1 MPKKLKTYPM
11 SMDPDVYKLVR
22 AIAEA
27 QGITMKEVFRVS
39 MGLYIAHNHHAF
51 DIIKRGE
58 ATTVSPRTTLNTSHK
73 QENKND

>member
-1 MPKKLKTYPM
+1 M

-39 MGLYIAHNHHAF
+39 MGLYIAHNFHAF

-58 ATTVSPRTTLNTSHK
+58 ATTVSPRTTPTSHK

>member
-51 DIIKRGE
+51 DIIKREE
-58 ATTVSPRTTLNTSHK
+58 ATTVSSRTTPTSHK